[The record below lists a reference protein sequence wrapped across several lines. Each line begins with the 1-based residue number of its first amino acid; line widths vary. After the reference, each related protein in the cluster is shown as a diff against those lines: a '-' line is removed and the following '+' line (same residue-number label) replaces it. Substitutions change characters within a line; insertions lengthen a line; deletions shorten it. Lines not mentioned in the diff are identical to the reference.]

1 MESYDLQAA
10 STLKPWL
17 ILISP
22 TPNTPSKMYSN
33 GGGGVGG
40 GGGSLYVH
48 DPLQV
53 QILQSRTSEE
63 LSQDVLSCSQ
73 PRFFNECNISTAI
86 NKFWKFRQDREREA
100 KRRGMLFPYEHDA
113 LHRLFGAALQ
123 KDFQARQA
131 STIVKAIGNGGFVL
145 DDELGLEVVRH
156 IVNRAHFQSYRP
168 LEISHCIEAVTSLR
182 LMNLGLFFRQVHQ
195 CLVKRSLRDFNPVD
209 IAGVLLGF
217 ALCAPDCEAN
227 HLEVFEL
234 FATELETRDLSPNG
248 DGELGKFEF
257 TLSRVAAILTSFAMI
272 NFTKATDS
280 LVTKLVD
287 LVNRKM
293 RDIKLLRCPEVTNLL
308 WSCTVLGRSLVV
320 GRELEYRTLKYFNT
334 TQIAS
339 LAWSSVCNPSL
350 GSERFYSNICV
361 ELKDRKFAEL
371 KTHDLVVLCWSLSS
385 MNYMGSA
392 VVLVQLANEVNQRRQ
407 NGGEFTKQQLVWLA
421 WAFYKA
427 GKLSP
432 SSQSLLLLPSELRRL
447 VLSANGKELSS
458 KELAVLARVCSNDG
472 EDEILFLPL
481 LQQLEEGE
489 RGFPDVE
496 WIDLAYFGIR
506 PSSLAGEWLKPR
518 ILLVEIARLGMSS
531 LARLC
536 QVIARAGFNSLGLEM
551 EQIAL
556 RVLELATKEEEGNGG
571 FTGQNLQDLVCGFTE
586 LQFYHHNL
594 FQFIAKRM
602 MGVVNFPVLHV
613 IWALLASGGFVSG
626 EMLALMEVTTTTGN
640 QQHLKW
646 ECAEAW
652 RQRFP
657 TTPIPALFT
666 GISFEPHH
674 GNEEDII
681 NEMVQGLIALGYS
694 GAKRQISVSEGMIR
708 VSSNVMI
715 LVWNKGEC
723 ELLED
728 LTTTRGGVDFTT
740 RLWENQGYWIV
751 VVPSLAWKNTPMG
764 QRSMYL
770 ETKLAQL
777 LA

>member
-1 MESYDLQAA
+1 
-10 STLKPWL
+10 
-17 ILISP
+17 
-22 TPNTPSKMYSN
+22 MYSN
-33 GGGGVGG
+33 G

-48 DPLQV
+48 DSLQV

-63 LSQDVLSCSQ
+63 LSQHVLSCSQ
-73 PRFFNECNISTAI
+73 PRSFNECNISTAI

-100 KRRGMLFPYEHDA
+100 KRRGVLFPHEHDA
-113 LHRLFGAALQ
+113 LHRLFEAALQ

-145 DDELGLEVVRH
+145 EDESGLEVVRH

-195 CLVKRSLRDFNPVD
+195 CLAKRSLRDFNPVD

-234 FATELETRDLSPNG
+234 FAAELETRDLSPEA
-248 DGELGKFEF
+248 DGEVGKFDF
-257 TLSRVAAILTSFAMI
+257 SLSRVAAILTSFAI
-272 NFTKATDS
+272 ISFKASDS
-280 LVTKLVD
+280 LVTRLVD

-293 RDIKLLRCPEVTNLL
+293 RDIKLLRCPEVANLL

-339 LAWSSVCNPSL
+339 LAWSSVCNSSL
-350 GSERFYSNICV
+350 GSERFYSKVCV
-361 ELKDRKFAEL
+361 ELKDRKFDEL

-385 MNYMGSA
+385 MNHMGSVA
-392 VVLVQLANEVNQRRQ
+392 VMVQLAVEVSQRQ
-407 NGGEFTKQQLVWLA
+407 QGEGGFTKQQLAWLA
-421 WAFYKA
+421 WAFDKA

-432 SSQSLLLLPSELRRL
+432 SSQALLSVPRELRRS
-447 VLSANGKELSS
+447 VLSASGKELSS
-458 KELAVLARVCSNDG
+458 KELAVLARVCG
-472 EDEILFLPL
+472 GGGGGGEEDEALFLPL

-506 PSSLAGEWLKPR
+506 PSSLVGEWLKPR
-518 ILLVEIARLGMSS
+518 ILLVEIALLGVSS

-536 QVIARAGFNSLGLEM
+536 QVVARAGLNSLGAEM
-551 EQIAL
+551 EQIAV
-556 RVLELATKEEEGNGG
+556 RVLELAATQDAAAAG

-586 LQFYHHNL
+586 LQFYHHDL
-594 FQFIAKRM
+594 FQLVATRM
-602 MGVVNFPVLHV
+602 MGAGDFPVLRV
-613 IWALLASGGFVSG
+613 VWALLASGAFVSG
-626 EMLALMEVTTTTGN
+626 EMLALVEAPPSGGGGDEQRLMG
-640 QQHLKW
+640 

-657 TTPIPALFT
+657 NAPVPALFT
-666 GISFEPHH
+666 ATRFEQQL
-674 GNEEDII
+674 GEDAALVD
-681 NEMVQGLIALGYS
+681 EMVGVLTALGYA
-694 GAKRQISVSEGMIR
+694 GAKRAGEGVVR
-708 VSSNVMI
+708 VSSNVVI
-715 LVWNKGEC
+715 LVWWSKRER
-723 ELLED
+723 EVLED
-728 LTTTRGGVDFTT
+728 QTTVRGGVDFTT
-740 RLWENQGYWIV
+740 RLWENQGYWVV
-751 VVPSLAWKNTPMG
+751 VVPSSAWEHTPTG
-764 QRSMYL
+764 QRAAYL
-770 ETKLAQL
+770 EAKLAQL
-777 LA
+777 LTQ